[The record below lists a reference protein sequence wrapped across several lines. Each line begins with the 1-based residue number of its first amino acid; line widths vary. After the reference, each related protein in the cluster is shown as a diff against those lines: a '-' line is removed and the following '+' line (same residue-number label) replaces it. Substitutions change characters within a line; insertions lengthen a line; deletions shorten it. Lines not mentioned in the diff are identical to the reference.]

1 MSMRYK
7 VRPSEIMGISDP
19 YTAFCFDEAC
29 YFIEVKIKDM
39 KENEIESLN
48 FIEDRENQEKEKK
61 RVSKRYQSYSELVRE
76 VKSN

>member
-1 MSMRYK
+1 
-7 VRPSEIMGISDP
+7 MGISDP

-39 KENEIESLN
+39 EDNEIKMLN
-48 FIEDRENQEKEKK
+48 YIEDRESQEKEKK
-61 RVSKRYQSYSELVRE
+61 RVSKRYQSYSELIKE